1 MNGGD
6 GWKRRDRWL
15 KPADRMAYGAGVETR
30 VKGEWVV
37 VVVAS
42 AALEVESENL
52 G

>member
-15 KPADRMAYGAGVETR
+15 KPAGGARVETR

-37 VVVAS
+37 VVV
-42 AALEVESENL
+42 